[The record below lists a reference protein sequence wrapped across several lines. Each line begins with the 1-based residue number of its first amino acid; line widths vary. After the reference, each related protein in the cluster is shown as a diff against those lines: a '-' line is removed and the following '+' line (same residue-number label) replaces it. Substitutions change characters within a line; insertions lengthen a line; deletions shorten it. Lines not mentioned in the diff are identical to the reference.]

1 MQVLYPRCAA
11 IDVAKK
17 EIAVCVRTPGDEPGG
32 RRSQVRKYKTFYG
45 VLKEMCAWLTECG
58 VTHVAMEATG
68 IYSNPVFHALAE
80 SGGFEV
86 IKCNPAHVKNPVP
99 GRKTDAADCCW
110 LAELLECGLVRGSY
124 IPARKIA
131 ELRDLTRYRAKL
143 VGSRTSEIQRL
154 QKTLED
160 AGIKIDSVASDVMG
174 ASSRD
179 MIKALIDGERRG
191 AVLAELARGVLR
203 AKIPDLSMAL
213 AGRFSDHHAL
223 MCKLHLRHIDELT
236 ELIDTVHKQIEVMLV
251 PFRPERELL
260 MTIPGIGPAA
270 SAVIISEIGTDMSF
284 FPDAD
289 HLASWA
295 GLAPANNESGGRRRP
310 AGTRHGDQHLA
321 NVLVECAWAA
331 SRTRTRPGAQFHR
344 LVRRFG
350 GHRSPRAKKKAA
362 VAVAHTLILII
373 YCVLDRRLPYHELG
387 EDFYTKRQDPERYKD
402 KLIARLAK
410 LGYTVTIEP
419 AQAA

>member
-1 MQVLYPRCAA
+1 MQILYPRCAA

-17 EIAVCVRTPGDEPGG
+17 EIAVCVRTPGNEPGG

-45 VLKEMCAWLTECG
+45 VLKHMCAWLTECG

-80 SGGFEV
+80 FGDFEV
-86 IKCNPAHVKNPVP
+86 IKVNPAHVKNPVP
-99 GRKTDAADCCW
+99 GRKTDASDCAW

-160 AGIKIDSVASDVMG
+160 AGIKIDSVASDVLG
-174 ASSRD
+174 VSSRE
-179 MIKALIDGERRG
+179 MIRALIDGERRG

-213 AGRFSDHHAL
+213 AGRFNDHHAL
-223 MCKLHLRHIDELT
+223 MCKLHLRHAGELT
-236 ELIDTVHKQIEVMLV
+236 ELTGTVDKQIAALMV
-251 PFRPERELL
+251 PFREARELL
-260 MTIPGIGPAA
+260 TTIPGIGDLAA
-270 SAVIISEIGTDMSF
+270 SVIISEIGPDMSL
-284 FPDAD
+284 FPDAG
-289 HLASWA
+289 HLASRA
-295 GLAPANNESGGRRRP
+295 GLAPASNESGGRRRP
-310 AGTRHGDQHLA
+310 AGTRHGNQHLA
-321 NVLVECAWAA
+321 NMLVECAWAA
-331 SRTRTRPGAQFHR
+331 SRTKTRPSAQFHR

-350 GHRSPRAKKKAA
+350 GHRNPRAKKKAA
-362 VAVAHTLILII
+362 VAVARTLILIT
-373 YCVLDRRLPYHELG
+373 YCVLDRRVPYDELG
-387 EDFYTKRQDPERYKD
+387 EDFYTRRQNPEHYKD
-402 KLIARLAK
+402 KLIAQLAK
-410 LGYTVTIEP
+410 LGYTITVQP
-419 AQAA
+419 APAA

>member
-1 MQVLYPRCAA
+1 MQVLYERCAA
-11 IDVAKK
+11 IDAGKK

-45 VLKEMCAWLTECG
+45 VLKEMCAWLAGCG
-58 VTHVAMEATG
+58 VTHVAIEATG
-68 IYSNPVFHALAE
+68 IYSNPVIHALAE
-80 SGGFEV
+80 FGNFEI
-86 IKCNPAHVKNPVP
+86 IKANPAHVKNPVP
-99 GRKTDAADCCW
+99 GRKTDASDCCW

-124 IPARKIA
+124 IPIQQIA
-131 ELRDLTRYRAKL
+131 GLRDLTRYRAKL
-143 VGSRTSEIQRL
+143 VGSRTSETQRL

-160 AGIKIDSVASDVMG
+160 AGIKLDSVASDVLG
-174 ASSRD
+174 VSSRE

-191 AVLAELARGVLR
+191 AVLAELAHGPLR
-203 AKIPDLSMAL
+203 NKIPDLSMAL
-213 AGRFSDHHAL
+213 AGRFNDHHAL

-236 ELIDTVHKQIEVMLV
+236 ELIDTVEKQIEVMLV
-251 PFRPERELL
+251 PFRAERELL

-284 FPDAD
+284 FPSAD
-289 HLASWA
+289 HLASRA

-310 AGTRHGDQHLA
+310 AGTRHGNPHLA
-321 NVLVECAWAA
+321 NVLVECAWSC
-331 SRTRTRPGAQFHR
+331 SRTKTRPGAQFHR

-350 GHRSPRAKKKAA
+350 GHRNTRAKHKAA

-373 YCVLDRRLPYHELG
+373 YCVLDRHQPYQELG

-402 KLIARLAK
+402 KLIARLAS
-410 LGYTVTIEP
+410 LGYTVTVQP